1 MHVGGGGKNALAV
14 NLEHNWQYSC
24 SYPVVCTN
32 VGSGNNAKNSLIQPI
47 TCHNLTGGIAV
58 ENSVTTVEKLGL
70 VPLLHHGP
78 EMVDSFSNSSTSAD
92 TCFDALSLSLLL
104 SQSLSVE
111 KHTKC
116 IPQVNVSDLVT

>member
-1 MHVGGGGKNALAV
+1 M
-14 NLEHNWQYSC
+14 QS
-24 SYPVVCTN
+24 
-32 VGSGNNAKNSLIQPI
+32 
-47 TCHNLTGGIAV
+47 
-58 ENSVTTVEKLGL
+58 ENSDAAVEKLGL
-70 VPLLHHGP
+70 VPHGP